1 MVKTIFLEIYFLE
14 NIEFFQIKDTFDRT
28 SFVKSDDNSIK
39 ELLNESKFNEWP
51 KLYRIRESANYFF
64 SKAQTSEQINNRLND
79 DSIDEEKS
87 AESRKLVSTRY
98 KGQGSK
104 PKPMS
109 RKSKSISRNSKP
121 KARKPAEKKNI
132 VISSRVPLVWNA
144 AEFGVNKPKPWLK
157 SDQESVEH
165 NAKAEEAVSS
175 RKMNARKPSIEVGD
189 MTVESEPNHLSTPD
203 CGLAVTM
210 AIVNGKEAAKGA
222 YPWIALLQKEGQPFC
237 AGTIINKE
245 WVVSAAHCFMS

>member
-1 MVKTIFLEIYFLE
+1 
-14 NIEFFQIKDTFDRT
+14 
-28 SFVKSDDNSIK
+28 
-39 ELLNESKFNEWP
+39 LNESKFSEWP

-87 AESRKLVSTRY
+87 TESRKLVATRY
-98 KGQGSK
+98 K
-104 PKPMS
+104 
-109 RKSKSISRNSKP
+109 
-121 KARKPAEKKNI
+121 EKKNI

-157 SDQESVEH
+157 SDSESVEH

-175 RKMNARKPSIEVGD
+175 RKMNARKLSIKIGD
-189 MTVESEPNHLSTPD
+189 MTVESKPNHLSTPD

-210 AIVNGKEAAKGA
+210 VIVNGKEAAKGA
-222 YPWIALLQKEGQPFC
+222 YPWIALLQKQGQPLC